1 MPPPPRPQRRPR
13 AAPRAAAAALAAPA
27 LAAVALAGC
36 GSKAVARAGV
46 IARGNAICAT
56 AARETANLP
65 ASAGRPGGS
74 TFAFEADA
82 PIFTREAKAMDAL
95 PVPKARRALFERFIA
110 AEDALAAGYRRLAA
124 AQRAGNDAAI
134 RRTTPTLEGND
145 ALRLA
150 GEYGMSQCSGPV
162 ATVR

>member
-1 MPPPPRPQRRPR
+1 
-13 AAPRAAAAALAAPA
+13 
-27 LAAVALAGC
+27 
-36 GSKAVARAGV
+36 
-46 IARGNAICAT
+46 
-56 AARETANLP
+56 ETANLP

-74 TFAFEADA
+74 KFAFEADA
-82 PIFTREAKAMDAL
+82 PIFTREARAMDAL
-95 PVPKARRALFERFIA
+95 PVPEARRALFERFIA

-150 GEYGMSQCSGPV
+150 GEYGMSQCRGPV